1 MNDVKE
7 RLIYNNNKLYR
18 KAVFV
23 NDFYTVVAIVYE
35 SLLSRL
41 DEAEKQLF
49 FDTMTLPG
57 IEIFERYLGITV
69 PTGTSIEERRNNVK
83 ANWLAARGKKF
94 TLKMIQEIC
103 LAWDK
108 GKVDVSFTS
117 GKIKIAFLE
126 IYGIPSFIDSLRKT
140 IDRIKPAHLPYE
152 FIYQLHT
159 WGDVK
164 THTWDFFKNNTWEY
178 VKSGDW
184 QNG

>member
-57 IEIFERYLGITV
+57 IEIFER
-69 PTGTSIEERRNNVK
+69 
-83 ANWLAARGKKF
+83 
-94 TLKMIQEIC
+94 
-103 LAWDK
+103 
-108 GKVDVSFTS
+108 
-117 GKIKIAFLE
+117 
-126 IYGIPSFIDSLRKT
+126 
-140 IDRIKPAHLPYE
+140 
-152 FIYQLHT
+152 
-159 WGDVK
+159 
-164 THTWDFFKNNTWEY
+164 
-178 VKSGDW
+178 
-184 QNG
+184 